1 VAIDDVHWLDRSS
14 ATVLDFAI
22 RRLGARRVGLLAS
35 VRTVAGTRFAVATEA
50 ALGAGRTQRLAVGPL
65 NLGGV
70 HELLVR
76 RLGTA
81 FDRPTLVRILETS
94 GGNPFFALEIGAA
107 LVRTGAASIPRERL
121 PVPGSLRELVA
132 GRITSLPPATQEMLL
147 VAAATSAPNVRLV
160 AAVADADP
168 ARLDP
173 AIEEGLIEIA
183 PDGVIRFAHPLIAST
198 IYQAAPSA
206 RRREVHTRLA
216 GALADLEERARHRAL
231 ACLGPNPTVAADL
244 AEAARLAHQRG
255 ASDTAAE
262 LCDRALALCPP
273 GDQEVLVDL
282 RLQAAEYHFVSGDL
296 TGARRL
302 LDEVVRT
309 EAPGPRRAG
318 ALRQAAEVC
327 FAGNQYGEAK
337 AMLEQAWGE
346 AADDP
351 GELAMIECGLALATE
366 IVGEIHEAAEHG
378 HSAVIQAERAGIGG
392 VLAEAL
398 TMSVAMD
405 LYVGRG
411 LDEGRLCRALE
422 LEDPDRRTMPLAR
435 PSVGAAV
442 CYVLAGRVN
451 EGYSQF
457 CAVRSGMLER
467 GEEGN
472 LPYIEWWA
480 AAMACHLGRPGE
492 AERIVESLSARA
504 RILDAEIPRAFA
516 LSASAL
522 LHAYRGN
529 VDQAICEAEQALTLM
544 LANGFGNG
552 AGFPLNAIG
561 FAAASVGDWKLVDYR
576 LSSLS
581 QQLYLSGELGEPM
594 VAFQSLPDHVEALIA
609 LDQAD
614 RAVPLIDWLDERGRA
629 VGRTWAIA
637 TAARLRGS
645 LLAAHGDLD
654 AAAGEAAQAVN

>member
-1 VAIDDVHWLDRSS
+1 
-14 ATVLDFAI
+14 
-22 RRLGARRVGLLAS
+22 
-35 VRTVAGTRFAVATEA
+35 
-50 ALGAGRTQRLAVGPL
+50 
-65 NLGGV
+65 
-70 HELLVR
+70 
-76 RLGTA
+76 
-81 FDRPTLVRILETS
+81 
-94 GGNPFFALEIGAA
+94 
-107 LVRTGAASIPRERL
+107 
-121 PVPGSLRELVA
+121 
-132 GRITSLPPATQEMLL
+132 MLL
-147 VAAATSAPNVRLV
+147 VAAATSVPNVGLV

-183 PDGVIRFAHPLIAST
+183 PDGVIRFAHPLIVST
-198 IYQAAPSA
+198 IYQAAPA
-206 RRREVHTRLA
+206 TRRREVHTRLA
-216 GALADLEERARHRAL
+216 GALTDLEEQARHRAL
-231 ACLGPNPTVAADL
+231 ACVGPSPTVAADL

-262 LCDRALALCPP
+262 LGDRALALSPP
-273 GDQEVLVDL
+273 DEVVLVDL
-282 RLQAAEYHFVSGDL
+282 RSQAAEYHFVSGDL
-296 TGARRL
+296 AGARRL

-346 AADDP
+346 ARDDP

-366 IVGEIHEAAEHG
+366 IVGAIHEAADHG
-378 HSAVIQAERAGIGG
+378 RSAVIQAERAGIGG

-405 LYVGRG
+405 LYAGRG

-422 LEDPDRRTMPLAR
+422 LEAPDRRTMPMAR

-442 CYVLAGRVN
+442 CYVLAGRVE
-451 EGYSQF
+451 EGYSLF
-457 CAVRSGMLER
+457 CAVRTRMLER

-480 AAMACHLGRPGE
+480 ATIACHLGRPGE

-544 LANGFGNG
+544 VANGFGNG

-561 FAAASVGDWKLVDYR
+561 FAAASVGDWKLVDDR
-576 LSSLS
+576 LSFLS

-645 LLAAHGDLD
+645 LLASHGDLD
-654 AAAGEAAQAVN
+654 AAASEAAQAVHLYQQVPVPVEQGRGLLTLGRIERRRRRKAAARDALQAALNIFEQIGTARWADRAREELGRLGLATGGELTPAERRVAELAATGKKTRQIADELFMGAKTVEVHLTRIYAKLSVHSRTELAARVPQVTSNQDNN